1 MLRAALRRLP
11 SWRER
16 ALLANERRRLLAL
29 ISRGGVCAEIGVW
42 QGDFAAQIL
51 ETCRPLKLHLI
62 DPWRYT
68 PSYERSFYGR
78 SGDSQTTLDTIHDSV
93 HERFASA
100 IAAGVVEV
108 HRETSE
114 AAALLFPDGY
124 FDFVYV
130 DGDHTYEFVRR
141 DLAVYRPKL
150 KTDAVLAGDDYALR
164 GWWEWGVKR
173 AVDEAVSVH
182 AYEPIW
188 LGRQFVLRLP
198 P

>member
-1 MLRAALRRLP
+1 M
-11 SWRER
+11 
-16 ALLANERRRLLAL
+16 
-29 ISRGGVCAEIGVW
+29 
-42 QGDFAAQIL
+42 
-51 ETCRPLKLHLI
+51 
-62 DPWRYT
+62 
-68 PSYERSFYGR
+68 
-78 SGDSQTTLDTIHDSV
+78 

-100 IAAGVVEV
+100 IAAGVVEA

-114 AAALLFPDGY
+114 AAAWLFPDDY

-150 KTDAVLAGDDYALR
+150 KTDAVLAGDHYALR

-173 AVDEAVSVH
+173 AVDEAVNEH

-188 LGRQFVLRLP
+188 LARQFVLRLP

>member
-11 SWRER
+11 SSRER
-16 ALLANERRRLLAL
+16 AHLAKERRRLLAL
-29 ISRGGVCAEIGVW
+29 ISIGGVCAEIGVW

-68 PSYERSFYGR
+68 PAYERSFYGR
-78 SGDSQTTLDTIHDSV
+78 SRDSQTTLDGIHDSV
-93 HERFASA
+93 QERFGSA

-108 HRETSE
+108 HRQTSE

-130 DGDHTYEFVRR
+130 DGNHTYEFVRR
-141 DLAVYRPKL
+141 DLEVYRPKL
-150 KTDAVLAGDDYALR
+150 KPDAVLAGDDYALR

-173 AVDEAVSVH
+173 AVDEAVREH

>member
-1 MLRAALRRLP
+1 M
-11 SWRER
+11 
-16 ALLANERRRLLAL
+16 
-29 ISRGGVCAEIGVW
+29 
-42 QGDFAAQIL
+42 
-51 ETCRPLKLHLI
+51 
-62 DPWRYT
+62 
-68 PSYERSFYGR
+68 
-78 SGDSQTTLDTIHDSV
+78 

-173 AVDEAVSVH
+173 AVDEAVNEH

-188 LGRQFVLRLP
+188 LGRQFVTPAAAVTRKAPSRDLP
-198 P
+198 ARRERSTCGSCPSSEPMKQSVGCSGRPRVGSSFCSPC